1 MVGSAVVGA
10 QFVAGQAARNAL
22 FLDRFEPRSLPPL
35 IIATSVVSIL
45 LVVVGSRMLRRVA
58 PSTYVP
64 AAFAASAVLILAEW
78 GLTFA
83 VPGLAAWIVYLQVS
97 GLGPMLGSGFW
108 LIASE
113 RFDPRTAKKHYGE
126 IAGAGTLGGLAGGLV
141 AARVASAADVG
152 AMLPLV
158 AALQA
163 ACAWQLRAGWR
174 ATGRMPEAHKTGQAD
189 DKVPS
194 GLHVLTGS
202 AYLQRL
208 AALVLL
214 GTLSASFIDYVFMV
228 QVKATFEEGPALGSF
243 FSLYY
248 ATISLAAF
256 IVQMFGS
263 RLVLQKLGLGAAAS
277 APGLAVAVGGA
288 VSFFV
293 PGLRSIAL
301 ARGSEA
307 ICRKSLLRTGYEL
320 FYTPLAPGDKRA
332 VKTVIDVGA
341 DRAGDIIG
349 ATVIQ
354 ALLWMPGER
363 QAPALLGLAVACSV
377 VALIVGRRMTRGYV
391 TALER
396 SLLDRSVE
404 ADLSDIEDVTT
415 RTVVLRT
422 LRRAKPGTASIPA
435 VDPSVQ
441 EIVALHSRDADAIR
455 AVLTSE
461 QGLPASLVPH
471 AIPLL
476 EWDPVAND
484 VIRALRKVAEEHVG
498 AFVDALVDPNQP
510 FAVRRRLA
518 RVFSVCVSQ
527 RAVDG
532 LTLGLDD
539 MRFEVRFY
547 CARSLS
553 AIVQKNPRV
562 RIDRDTV
569 LRVVRR
575 EVAASRSV
583 WEGRRLLDDMASL
596 DEEGTRLDAL
606 VSARAS
612 RSLAHVFTLLA
623 LVLPPEPLRVA
634 FAGLHA
640 TDQALRGTAL
650 EYLDAVLP
658 PEIRERLWPFLED
671 ERRRRP
677 PARPRDEIV
686 ADLLRSNASIARNLD
701 ALGLPNAGRERTK

>member
-1 MVGSAVVGA
+1 MFGAAVVGA

-22 FLDRFEPRSLPPL
+22 FLDRFEARSLPPV
-35 IIATSVVSIL
+35 IIATSMFSIL
-45 LVVVGSRMLRRVA
+45 LVVVGSRVLQRIA

-64 AAFAASAVLILAEW
+64 ATFAASAVLILAEW
-78 GLTFA
+78 GLTF
-83 VPGLAAWIVYLQVS
+83 VLPGLAAWIVYLQIS

-126 IAGAGTLGGLAGGLV
+126 IAGAGTLGGLVGGLI
-141 AARVASAADVG
+141 AARVAAAADVG

-163 ACAWQLRAGWR
+163 ACACQLRAASR
-174 ATGRMPEAHKTGQAD
+174 ATRRMPEPQDAGPAADKT
-189 DKVPS
+189 PS
-194 GLHVLTGS
+194 GLHVLTES
-202 AYLQRL
+202 VYLQRL
-208 AALVLL
+208 ATLVLL
-214 GTLSASFIDYVFMV
+214 GTLAAIFIDYVFMV
-228 QVKATFEEGPALGSF
+228 QVKATFEEGPGLGSF

-248 ATISLAAF
+248 ATISLVAF

-263 RLVLQKLGLGAAAS
+263 RLVLERLGLGAAAS
-277 APGLAVAVGGA
+277 APALAVAVGGT
-288 VSFFV
+288 VTYFV
-293 PGLRSIAL
+293 PGFSSIAM

-307 ICRKSLLRTGYEL
+307 ICRKALLRTGYEL
-320 FYTPLAPGDKRA
+320 FYTPLAPADRRA
-332 VKTVIDVGA
+332 IKAVIDVGA

-349 ATVIQ
+349 AIAIQ
-354 ALLWMPGER
+354 TLLWLPGER
-363 QAPALLGLAVACSV
+363 QVPVLLGLAVSC
-377 VALIVGRRMTRGYV
+377 ALIALAVGRRLSRGYV

-422 LRRAKPGTASIPA
+422 LRLATPEAVNIPTEDPG
-435 VDPSVQ
+435 VR

-455 AVLTSE
+455 AVLSNE

-471 AIPLL
+471 ALPLL
-476 EWDPVAND
+476 EWDPVADD

-498 AFVDALVDPNQP
+498 AFVDALVNPNQP

-539 MRFEVRFY
+539 MRFEVRFQ
-547 CARSLS
+547 CARSLA
-553 AIVQKNPRV
+553 AIVKKNPRV
-562 RIDRDTV
+562 RIDRPTV

-583 WEGRRLLDDMASL
+583 WAGRQLLDDTADAD
-596 DEEGTRLDAL
+596 DEESRLEAL

-634 FAGLHA
+634 FAGLQA
-640 TDQALRGTAL
+640 TDAALRGTAL
-650 EYLDAVLP
+650 EYLEAVLP
-658 PEIRERLWPFLED
+658 PDIREHLWPFLED
-671 ERRRRP
+671 ERRTRR

-686 ADLLRSNASIARNLD
+686 ADLLRSNESIALNLD
-701 ALGLPNAGRERTK
+701 ALDLPDIGRERKK